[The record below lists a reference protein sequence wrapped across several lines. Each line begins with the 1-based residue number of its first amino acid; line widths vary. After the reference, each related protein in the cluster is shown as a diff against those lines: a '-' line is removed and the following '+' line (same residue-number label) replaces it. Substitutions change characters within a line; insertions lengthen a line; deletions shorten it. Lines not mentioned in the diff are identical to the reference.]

1 MDSCLDREMKKLT
14 NWLLWGMSSHD
25 VHGDSM
31 GDQYNDSFFVIS
43 KDSFQGYINTNG
55 FKLLSKLSTLVSNC
69 NLYTITKV
77 DENDSERNEVCK
89 VSRFYEF
96 VHDKKSLGMPIR
108 ELKEPE
114 KKKFGSDLEL
124 VERWPMI
131 QAYGLD
137 IVAGGFFSMKHN
149 VKNLREELK

>member
-1 MDSCLDREMKKLT
+1 MFFSAPAWVLGRNSGLPKEV
-14 NWLLWGMSSHD
+14 WGVRVVSNTSAWPGEIWESNHQSRPSSE
-25 VHGDSM
+25 
-31 GDQYNDSFFVIS
+31 Q
-43 KDSFQGYINTNG
+43 
-55 FKLLSKLSTLVSNC
+55 NC

-96 VHDKKSLGMPIR
+96 VHDKKSIGMPVR

-114 KKKFGSDLEL
+114 RKKFGSDLEL
-124 VERWPMI
+124 VEKWPMI

-137 IVAGGFFSMKHN
+137 IVAGGFFSMKHS
-149 VKNLREELK
+149 VKNIREELK